1 MKRVLAVLVVSAG
14 LVGAAGAAE
23 YSVGLDWNQVAPQTV
38 ANLKCGSFADCLRPG
53 IVSSYNEPANRGQ
66 AAPMLVAVSLSKLDV
81 ARFETVSNG
90 ERREVGGPISM
101 VSARDNR
108 TDATYLNADVPMT
121 KKLALG
127 KGIFGDPYA
136 YAANAVAVSAPEPGG
151 WTLVLSG
158 IALIGAVIR
167 RRSNAHNA

>member
-1 MKRVLAVLVVSAG
+1 MKRVLAVLAVSAG

-23 YSVGLDWNQVAPQTV
+23 YSVGVSWNQAVPQSVAR
-38 ANLKCGSFADCLRPG
+38 LKCGSFSDCQRPG
-53 IVSSYNEPANRGQ
+53 IVSSYNKRGDHGSMF
-66 AAPMLVAVSLSKLDV
+66 AVKSGKSDVASFEAVSSGGK
-81 ARFETVSNG
+81 
-90 ERREVGGPISM
+90 REVSGPISL
-101 VSARDNR
+101 VSLQDGQAKPG
-108 TDATYLNADVPMT
+108 YLKADVSVAE
-121 KKLALG
+121 KSANG

-167 RRSNAHNA
+167 RRSNAHSA